1 LTAQHRDADDG
12 TSDRVKEESVS
23 AFWSTFTDQYT
34 ALMDKMAALTA
45 AHVDA
50 AAQKPA
56 VSQAHTNAALV
67 SVCGVQI
74 ATCICK
80 CLYRLSLQLQ
90 CMLKDCA
97 LKAFLLRALPTIMQ
111 LG

>member
-34 ALMDKMAALTA
+34 ALMDKMTALTA

-50 AAQKPA
+50 TATAQKPVA
-56 VSQAHTNAALV
+56 SQADTNAALV
-67 SVCGVQI
+67 RL
-74 ATCICK
+74 TCCT
-80 CLYRLSLQLQ
+80 R
-90 CMLKDCA
+90 
-97 LKAFLLRALPTIMQ
+97 
-111 LG
+111 